1 LSPKESQTITLTDRV
16 RDAILEGSF
25 APRQRLIEVDLCE
38 RFGASR
44 FQIRTALQD
53 LAAQGLVEFQRN
65 RGARVRDV
73 SLGEAIEI
81 TEVRML
87 LEGHE
92 AARAAERVTRVQ
104 AAELR
109 QLARDM
115 RTAVENGE
123 LMRYSELNV
132 TLHATLREIS
142 GHTIAAQLLEQL
154 RGLTVRHQFT
164 LSLVPGRSAVSLPQ
178 HEAIV
183 AAVVNHDPAAAET
196 AMHEHLRSVI
206 EAFTAFANASA
217 SSPDGAGLR
226 LSSAVQH

>member
-1 LSPKESQTITLTDRV
+1 MTTLSERIRG
-16 RDAILEGSF
+16 AILDGSF
-25 APRQRLIEVDLCE
+25 TPRQRLIEADLCE

-92 AARAAERVTRVQ
+92 AARAAERVTRAQ

-109 QLARDM
+109 RIVKEM
-115 RTAVENGE
+115 RIAVQNGE

-132 TLHATLREIS
+132 TLHATLRTIS

-164 LSLVPGRSAVSLPQ
+164 LSLVPGRSAVSLRQ

-183 AAVVNHDPAAAET
+183 EAVVDHDAAAAEQ
-196 AMHEHLRSVI
+196 AMHDHLRSVI
-206 EAFTAFANASA
+206 EAFTAFASAAAS
-217 SSPDGAGLR
+217 
-226 LSSAVQH
+226 

>member
-1 LSPKESQTITLTDRV
+1 MAVDADPNLAVKEQIRA
-16 RDAILEGSF
+16 AILDGRF
-25 APRQRLIEVDLCE
+25 APRQRLIEADLCE

-44 FQIRTALQD
+44 FQVRTALQD

-73 SLGEAIEI
+73 SLSEAIEI

-87 LEGHE
+87 LEGRE
-92 AARAAERVTRVQ
+92 AARAAERVTRAQ
-104 AAELR
+104 AAALR
-109 QLARDM
+109 QLAKHM
-115 RTAVENGE
+115 RTAVESGE

-132 TLHATLREIS
+132 QLHATLREIS

-154 RGLTVRHQFT
+154 GGLTVRHQFT

-183 AAVVNHDPAAAET
+183 EAVVAHDPVAAER

-206 EAFTAFANASA
+206 ETFTAFAHASA
-217 SSPDGAGLR
+217 S
-226 LSSAVQH
+226 